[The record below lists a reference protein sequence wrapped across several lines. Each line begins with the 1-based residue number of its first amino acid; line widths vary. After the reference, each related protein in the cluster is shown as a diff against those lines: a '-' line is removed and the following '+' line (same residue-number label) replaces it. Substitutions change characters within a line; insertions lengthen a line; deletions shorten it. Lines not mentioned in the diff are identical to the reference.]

1 MQQPVETITEQVKPE
16 GLGGKPSQP
25 RRRAARRGTSVAATA
40 SMTRKC
46 IVTGES
52 KDCAELI
59 RFAIGP
65 EGEIA
70 PDLFRKLGGRGVWV
84 TATREDIERAC
95 AKKAFNRAFST
106 NVVLPDDLPG
116 LIDVLLQKSMLE
128 SLGMARKAGQII
140 TGQGR
145 LDGAIRSGGI
155 ALVLHA
161 SDGAKDGM
169 RKTGAALHAMGL
181 RDEVPVIDIFTS
193 AQMSLVLGLSNVVH
207 AGMPSGGLS
216 SAILEKY
223 RRLLRYRA
231 TSPDT
236 NNSTG
241 N

>member
-1 MQQPVETITEQVKPE
+1 
-16 GLGGKPSQP
+16 
-25 RRRAARRGTSVAATA
+25 
-40 SMTRKC
+40 MTRKC

-52 KDCAELI
+52 KDCDELI

-65 EGEIA
+65 DEEIA

-84 TATREDIERAC
+84 TATRENVEQAC
-95 AKKAFNRAFST
+95 TKKAFNRAFST
-106 NVVLPDDLPG
+106 NVVLPEDLPG
-116 LIDVLLQKSMLE
+116 LIDQLLQKSALD

-155 ALVLHA
+155 ALVFHA
-161 SDGAKDGM
+161 SDGAGDGK

-181 RDEVPVIDIFTS
+181 RENVTMIDLFTS
-193 AQMSLVLGLSNVVH
+193 AQMSLALGLSNVVH

-231 TSPDT
+231 TSPET